1 VWLVPQRCHFQHSA
15 FCPLLLVV
23 LVLYLL
29 TRGKYRVT
37 SVRGTRSGLE
47 EDEAEERFLTRLG
60 VSEDIIS
67 RVHGSEGFDRP
78 PSDVYS

>member
-1 VWLVPQRCHFQHSA
+1 
-15 FCPLLLVV
+15 
-23 LVLYLL
+23 
-29 TRGKYRVT
+29 VT